1 MLTEQDFLDA
11 GYKRYNQ
18 SHRSSDYMLQK
29 RIDDEVGK
37 KYFIDVYVYDWRKY
51 KDRNPSLQDFGFA
64 PEVQFRGFDDDKMTA
79 NVSFIVNDNST
90 IAEIEKEFEDM
101 WEYLGKVY
109 YSKWREA

>member
-37 KYFIDVYVYDWRKY
+37 KYFINVYVYDWREY
-51 KDRNPSLQDFGFA
+51 KDHPSFSFA
-64 PEVQFRGFDDDKMTA
+64 PEVQFPGFDDDKMTV

-90 IAEIEKEFEDM
+90 IKEIEKEFEGM
-101 WEYLGKVY
+101 WKYLGKPY
-109 YSKWREA
+109 YERNM